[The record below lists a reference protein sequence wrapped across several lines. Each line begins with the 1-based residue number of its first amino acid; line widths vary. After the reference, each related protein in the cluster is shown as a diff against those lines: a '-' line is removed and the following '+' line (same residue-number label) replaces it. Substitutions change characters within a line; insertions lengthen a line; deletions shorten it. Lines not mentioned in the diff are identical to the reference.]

1 MPCTGIWSCVR
12 PWWAKDDVPPAI
24 VPAEGNR
31 NAGLPSAKD
40 TTMSEHAGHPALT
53 PTVAICLSG
62 SGGQGLLLAGR
73 LLAEA
78 AALYDGLDVVQTNSY
93 GPEARGGASRSEV
106 VIGRGEINILHAPAV
121 DVLVCLN
128 QASCDAYYHH
138 LTPRGLLITD
148 SDLVK
153 VVPTT
158 RAVEVPMSALARK
171 EVGNVMVAN
180 VVSLAVLCAIS
191 KIVSR
196 DALTNAIKERVPKV
210 HRQSNCLALDV
221 GFAAAGEALGRISPK
236 MRSLIPDFSYI
247 RGEAATAG
255 GTAVTSGAAA
265 VPAVPPTVETAAV
278 ESAAIHAGR
287 A

>member
-1 MPCTGIWSCVR
+1 
-12 PWWAKDDVPPAI
+12 
-24 VPAEGNR
+24 
-31 NAGLPSAKD
+31 
-40 TTMSEHAGHPALT
+40 MSEHAGHPALT

-78 AALYDGLDVVQTNSY
+78 AALYDSLDVVQTNSY

-106 VIGRGEINILHAPAV
+106 VIGRGEIDILHAPAV
-121 DVLVCLN
+121 DALVCLN

-138 LTPRGLLITD
+138 LTSRGLLITD

-180 VVSLAVLCAIS
+180 VVALAVLCAIS

-196 DALTNAIKERVPKV
+196 DALTNAIKERIPKA
-210 HRQSNCLALDV
+210 HRQSNCLALDI
-221 GFAAAGEALGRISPK
+221 GFAAAGEALARISPK

-247 RGEAATAG
+247 RRESAASG
-255 GTAVTSGAAA
+255 GSLVTSGAAA
-265 VPAVPPTVETAAV
+265 VPAVPLPVETAKV
-278 ESAAIHAGR
+278 GGNTIPAGHV
-287 A
+287 